1 MKLGLKPDVIEV
13 KSISGLSSRK
23 RRRSHAGDG
32 DEAGCEGKGTI
43 GDGEEREEHKR
54 SCEKKH
60 KQLEALKLSQDV
72 ECCVCLERVL
82 SKPTPSERKFGILT
96 ECDHAFCIGCIRN
109 WRSSAP
115 STGMDVNST
124 LRACPICRK
133 LSYFVVPSVIWFS
146 DPDEKKE
153 IMDNYRDK
161 LRSIDCKHFN
171 FGDGNC
177 PFGTS
182 CFYKHTVKPGSYAW
196 RHHRP
201 PPRRPRPTPG
211 SNLSEINAFFNMM
224 ANVMSEGEYGSFGFE
239 DSDDDDNELTSTDMM
254 MLLMN
259 LDMDSDYDSSNE
271 DSYLTHAF
279 HDGRLEEVVLRHLDA
294 EDGQTVI
301 AKDISPAAIKSD
313 VEELEQEVCRLH
325 QQLQMA
331 EEELRRYEPDPVRFT
346 SMEDYEVCEKQLLD
360 TLTHVVQRREYL
372 VSSHLSSYET
382 STMQQ
387 GIAGPFAN
395 GVLEGWLPENGH
407 NQVNL
412 FDASAHSNQ
421 LRELSS
427 AMYEPL
433 MQGSSS
439 SSNQNNMSEC
449 HVTNHNGDMFSEW
462 AQAYS
467 SSALFPSMNQHGS
480 VGPSIEEMM
489 PGQQSEIP
497 AVTTMEAP
505 QQAKLEVVDDY
516 ETRPKCGFLPSSSF
530 IAEENVIKK
539 SITRFEMHQVLKLH
553 DNEISEISEYDP
565 LDLFSGSKDRIHK
578 AIRALYATPQNNFRV
593 FLNGSLVFGG
603 LGGGTCKTTSKVEQD
618 FEDLLKDIIKT
629 KDGSRANHFIELVAE
644 TVYTSGVLDHL
655 LDVQKLDKYNIE
667 GAVHVYYDLIN
678 QPCRVCKELEKSKT
692 SSTSQFSSMHS
703 IPMAEKVNVLKE
715 FLISA
720 TAKDC
725 SVMIS
730 FRSTDAVISRSS
742 SHSNLHLE
750 SAKQEFD
757 YKVHFIDLDM
767 RPLKKMEVYYELDK
781 KIMNTYLEMVKKKE
795 ARGERRAQRQ

>member
-1 MKLGLKPDVIEV
+1 MYAFSLLLVCLFVLSLRILCKFFAHGACLKGDNCEFSHDWKDPSNNICTFYQRGNCSYGSRCRYEHV
-13 KSISGLSSRK
+13 KPSRPPHPSPASSSTYLSSAFVSERDLSSSPAWTLASLNDEVNNTDETK
-23 RRRSHAGDG
+23 PEDQPICSYAAAGDCPRG
-32 DEAGCEGKGTI
+32 DQCPHI
-43 GDGEEREEHKR
+43 HGDLCPTCQKHCLHPFRPEEREEHKR

-82 SKPTPSERKFGILT
+82 SKPTPAERKFGILT

-182 CFYKHTVKPGSYAW
+182 CFYKH
-196 RHHRP
+196 
-201 PPRRPRPTPG
+201 
-211 SNLSEINAFFNMM
+211 
-224 ANVMSEGEYGSFGFE
+224 
-239 DSDDDDNELTSTDMM
+239 
-254 MLLMN
+254 
-259 LDMDSDYDSSNE
+259 
-271 DSYLTHAF
+271 AF

-301 AKDISPAAIKSD
+301 AKDIRIEDVFTRFINLSNKERENALVFPDQDRRPDIQSKEYLLRILQQLKTENDIALQLTNPAAIKSD

-331 EEELRRYEPDPVRFT
+331 EEELSRRYEPDPVRFT

-421 LRELSS
+421 LRELPS

-516 ETRPKCGFLPSSSF
+516 ETRVPQLSS
-530 IAEENVIKK
+530 
-539 SITRFEMHQVLKLH
+539 Q
-553 DNEISEISEYDP
+553 
-565 LDLFSGSKDRIHK
+565 
-578 AIRALYATPQNNFRV
+578 
-593 FLNGSLVFGG
+593 
-603 LGGGTCKTTSKVEQD
+603 
-618 FEDLLKDIIKT
+618 
-629 KDGSRANHFIELVAE
+629 
-644 TVYTSGVLDHL
+644 
-655 LDVQKLDKYNIE
+655 
-667 GAVHVYYDLIN
+667 
-678 QPCRVCKELEKSKT
+678 
-692 SSTSQFSSMHS
+692 
-703 IPMAEKVNVLKE
+703 
-715 FLISA
+715 
-720 TAKDC
+720 
-725 SVMIS
+725 
-730 FRSTDAVISRSS
+730 
-742 SHSNLHLE
+742 
-750 SAKQEFD
+750 
-757 YKVHFIDLDM
+757 
-767 RPLKKMEVYYELDK
+767 
-781 KIMNTYLEMVKKKE
+781 
-795 ARGERRAQRQ
+795 